1 MTEISQCQIES
12 CGKPLGQES
21 KDAGFVTC
29 HEHRSCSI
37 CHENVQAGTIRIIH
51 NQSQAHD
58 ESFSPSSIIHNH
70 CALLDASR
78 LNHESPSHTSVTLAE
93 IDLINRSRFFF
104 NPQPELGI
112 KGNVQN
118 ALLALPYL
126 IKDMNLEQQF
136 TMMKVFE
143 SCAAATSLLLK
154 KDRKAIEEEIK
165 DRTIKEQK
173 EVENIRTKK
182 ATQSPDT
189 NLYGYTQKV
198 WDNMTKVE
206 KMTVKKREKHVETL
220 GSLGIDRD
228 KALEIWVK
236 AQGV

>member
-1 MTEISQCQIES
+1 MIEISTCQIES
-12 CGKPLGQES
+12 CGKPLGQDS
-21 KDAGFVTC
+21 KDNGYIVCKDHQVCT
-29 HEHRSCSI
+29 I
-37 CHENVQAGTIRIIH
+37 CHETVQASTIRIIH
-51 NQSQAHD
+51 NQSTAR
-58 ESFSPSSIIHNH
+58 EETFSSASIVHNH
-70 CALLDASR
+70 CALLESGKTASNG
-78 LNHESPSHTSVTLAE
+78 LTTTSVTLQE

-104 NPQPELGI
+104 NPQPELGV

-154 KDRKAIEEEIK
+154 KDRKVIEEEIK
-165 DRTIKEQK
+165 ERTIKEQK

-182 ATQSPDT
+182 ANASPET
-189 NLYGYTQKV
+189 TYGYTQKV

-206 KMTVKKREKHVETL
+206 KMSVKKKEKHIETL
-220 GSLGIDRD
+220 GNLGVDRD
-228 KALEIWVK
+228 KAIEIWNK